1 MLGLHVPYM
10 QTLQLRAYRNIEIE
24 VGSQVIDRCV
34 LSLLVAIS
42 RVHFVCPNA
51 KQLFGKGGF
60 CLIKEF
66 GLHDKFSVLSKH
78 DIAAFSLI
86 RDTPAD
92 TQRPMTN
99 CEIDLNAA
107 TAMLKDDRGPQRV
120 ISALRI
126 TCIRIY

>member
-24 VGSQVIDRCV
+24 VGSQVINRCV

-78 DIAAFSLI
+78 DIAAFCLL
-86 RDTPAD
+86 T
-92 TQRPMTN
+92 T
-99 CEIDLNAA
+99 AA
-107 TAMLKDDRGPQRV
+107 TTTERRA
-120 ISALRI
+120 IFAI
-126 TCIRIY
+126 